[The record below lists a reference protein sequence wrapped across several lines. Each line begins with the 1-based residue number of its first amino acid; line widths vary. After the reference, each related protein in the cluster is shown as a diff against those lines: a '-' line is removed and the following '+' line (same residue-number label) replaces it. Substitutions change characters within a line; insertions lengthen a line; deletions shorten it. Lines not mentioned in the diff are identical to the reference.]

1 MKTYIDYLC
10 VALITAVVFSSCGNE
25 SSHHNTSSSDTL
37 HYTRQHAQQ
46 TYNGCVAD
54 SGNTCTYISYHY
66 PQFDSMASPVHDS
79 LRVLLKSLLHQEYES
94 VPAAQK
100 AFINDYADMMKGD
113 SSYMS
118 PWFEEKEVEV
128 LLQNKRWITLGFHF
142 SAYTGG
148 AHGSNEQHYFL
159 LDRETGE
166 HLTLYDFFDSTA
178 IYKLT
183 ALADPLFRSEKMIA
197 PSQTY
202 EEAGYWFKD
211 EHFYLNNNFYIHP
224 GGITFYYN
232 PYEVSSYA
240 NGSTVI
246 TIPAN
251 KIGKLLRQEW
261 RQ

>member
-1 MKTYIDYLC
+1 MNTCVYYLC
-10 VALITAVVFSSCGNE
+10 AILFIGGILSSCGNNA
-25 SSHHNTSSSDTL
+25 SQHSTSPADSL
-37 HYTRQHAQQ
+37 HYTMQHAQQ
-46 TYNGCVAD
+46 TFNGCIAD

-66 PQFDSMASPVHDS
+66 PQFDSVASPVHDS
-79 LRVLLKSLLHQEYES
+79 LRLLLQGLLHDGFES
-94 VPAAQK
+94 VAAVQH
-100 AFINDYADMMKGD
+100 AFISDYSEMKKSD
-113 SSYMS
+113 SSYQT
-118 PWFEEKEVEV
+118 PWYEEKSIHV
-128 LLQNKRWITLGFHF
+128 LLQNKRWITLGYQL
-142 SAYTGG
+142 SAFTGG
-148 AHGSNEQHYFL
+148 AHGVHQQHYFL

-166 HLTLYDFFDSTA
+166 RLKLFDFFDSTA

-183 ALADPLFRSEKMIA
+183 ALADPLFRAEKLIA

-211 EHFYLNNNFYIHP
+211 EHFYLNNNFYIHAD
-224 GGITFYYN
+224 GITFYYN

-251 KIGKLLRQEW
+251 KIGKLLRKDW